1 VRGHPRTV
9 FDFQKQGKAM
19 VSKIVSG
26 GQTGVDRAALDAAIK
41 LGIAHGGWVP
51 KGRLAEDGPLP
62 ETYRLRETASAAYS
76 ERTERNVIDSDG
88 TLIIS
93 RGELTG
99 GSEATREAAIRHERP
114 WLHVDLSRTSAFRS
128 AVRITDWLRDHGIRI
143 LNVAGPRASKDP
155 RIYQATLALLESVF
169 FMSQAPAAGTDEA
182 VSEAAAAAKGLPG
195 TLGQAVERLIEDMPF
210 KDRVILANMSESE
223 LPTLNKTLGEHI
235 IYAYGLVGGNPA
247 LLRSLRW
254 AVRRALKDETDAAAV
269 IIRELWKRL
278 RATHALRRVK

>member
-1 VRGHPRTV
+1 
-9 FDFQKQGKAM
+9 M

-26 GQTGVDRAALDAAIK
+26 GQTGVDRAALDAAIR
-41 LGIAHGGWVP
+41 LGIAYGGWVP

-62 ETYRLRETASAAYS
+62 ETYRMRETASAAYS

-114 WLHVDLSRTSAFRS
+114 WLHVDLNRTSAFLS

-155 RIYQATLALLESVF
+155 RIYQDTLALLESVF
-169 FMSQAPAAGTDEA
+169 FLSQAPAAGTDEA
-182 VSEAAAAAKGLPG
+182 VYEAAAVAKGLPEN
-195 TLGQAVERLIEDMPF
+195 LRQAVERLIEDVPF

-223 LPTLNKTLGEHI
+223 LPALNRTLGEHI
-235 IYAYGLVGGNPA
+235 INTYGLGGGGNPA

-254 AVRRALKDETDAAAV
+254 AGRRALKDETDAAAV

>member
-1 VRGHPRTV
+1 MISR
-9 FDFQKQGKAM
+9 
-19 VSKIVSG
+19 IVSG

-62 ETYRLRETASAAYS
+62 DTYRMRETSTPVYA
-76 ERTERNVIDSDG
+76 ERTEKNVVDSDG

-99 GSEATREAAIRHERP
+99 GSQTTRDAAVRHERP
-114 WLHVDLSRTSAFRS
+114 WLHIDLDRTSAFQS
-128 AVRITDWLRDHGIRI
+128 AVRIVEWLRNHGIRV

-155 RIYQATLALLESVF
+155 RIYQATLSLLESVIF
-169 FMSQAPAAGTDEA
+169 LSQAPTAGADE
-182 VSEAAAAAKGLPG
+182 VLSEAAADAKGLPQN
-195 TLGQAVERLIEDMPF
+195 LRQAVERLLDELPF
-210 KDRVILANMSESE
+210 KDRVTLANMSASE
-223 LPTLNKTLGEHI
+223 LPGLHRTLGEHI
-235 IYAYGLVGGNPA
+235 VNRYELTGGNPA

-254 AVRRALKDETDAAAV
+254 AARRTLADEADAAAV

-278 RATHALRRVK
+278 RTTHTLRRVK